1 MDKMVVESGAKLKG
15 SVRASGSKNSAL
27 PLIFASLLAEGVHIF
42 HNVPDL
48 ADVDSA
54 CLLLRHLGCETTFKD
69 HTLRVFVGQPK
80 TFEAPYDIVR
90 KMRASILCLGPLL
103 ARHHQAKVSLPGG
116 CAIGT
121 RPIDLHLEGMK
132 ALGAEIAVEE
142 GYVVSRAPNMTGAKI
157 LFETPTVGGTE
168 NIMMAATLSDGE
180 TWIENAA
187 KEPEIVDLAN
197 YLNKMGAKV
206 EGAGSSIVKILGVEK
221 LRPAE
226 HSVIPDRIEAGT
238 LLIAGAIT
246 GGEVTVTD
254 CRPQDLDALTAKM
267 TESGFQISA
276 DKTSVTV
283 HAASEWKGVD
293 ITTAPHPSFPTDLQA
308 QFMALMTHAQ
318 GTSVITETVFEN
330 RFMHVQEL
338 VRLNADITP
347 KTRVA
352 IVRGAPERLKGA
364 DVMATDLRASACLV
378 LAGLVAAGET
388 TVNRIYHLDRGYENM
403 ETKLASLGAKI
414 KRVK

>member
-1 MDKMVVESGAKLKG
+1 MDKMVVESGAKLSG
-15 SVRASGSKNSAL
+15 AVRASGSKNSAL
-27 PLIFASLLAEGVHIF
+27 PLLFASLLAEGEHVF

-48 ADVDSA
+48 VDVESA

-69 HTLRVFVGQPK
+69 HTLRVFVRQPK

-103 ARHHQAKVSLPGG
+103 ARHNQAKVSLPGG

-132 ALGAEIAVEE
+132 ALGAEISVDE
-142 GYVVSRAPNMTGAKI
+142 GYVISRAPKMTGAKI
-157 LFETPTVGGTE
+157 LFDSPTVGGTE
-168 NIMMAATLSDGE
+168 NIMMAATLSAGE
-180 TWIENAA
+180 TVIENAA
-187 KEPEIVDLAN
+187 KEPEIVDLAA

-206 EGAGSSIVKILGVEK
+206 EGAGTSIVKIRGVDRLK
-221 LRPAE
+221 PAE
-226 HSVIPDRIEAGT
+226 HVVIPDRIEAGT

-246 GGEVTVTD
+246 GGEVTVQD

-267 TESGFQISA
+267 SESGFRISS

-283 HAASEWKGVD
+283 HATSEWKGVD
-293 ITTAPHPSFPTDLQA
+293 ITTAPHPAFPTDLQA
-308 QFMALMTHAQ
+308 QYMALMTQAQ
-318 GTSVITETVFEN
+318 GTSVITETIFEN

-403 ETKLASLGAKI
+403 EMKLASLGAKI
-414 KRVK
+414 KRIK